1 MFQSVWRK
9 RDGAQIYIDRTAC
22 YNCDHRDS
30 CGDAAARAAECAG
43 AGQKHHLHQ
52 QLEADHD
59 DDGHVHRRQRQPGSQ
74 LGRQHHHERGEVA
87 VDALCLYDPDDAGGL
102 GVCGWNTGAG
112 AVRLSLL
119 QLPRSEKQHGD
130 RRGALRGQRLPGQ
143 RDEVRGFLRFLSGG
157 AVEECQVKKLQQNC
171 LKIGWLECSGK
182 AEKFVMANGGGSC
195 IIDPRII
202 KEVVYP
208 DREVEI
214 DRDGKHYMRVLTGS
228 GEKVRK
234 LAVGRIR
241 V

>member
-1 MFQSVWRK
+1 MK
-9 RDGAQIYIDRTAC
+9 IMEDRTERIAKKII
-22 YNCDHRDS
+22 D
-30 CGDAAARAAECAG
+30 
-43 AGQKHHLHQ
+43 K
-52 QLEADHD
+52 D
-59 DDGHVHRRQRQPGSQ
+59 DFDV
-74 LGRQHHHERGEVA
+74 LGWMEFFPEYEVA
-87 VDALCLYDPDDAGGL
+87 TKAELNKIAKHLDIVDLPSKRIISERSWDLFEIMYEYIGGFHSYKSPQDMAEKAYYIKAVYDGEIDDIKNFEIEKCYAVATFNLKYGLKMTALSANSICLDKIKVKA
-102 GVCGWNTGAG
+102 A
-112 AVRLSLL
+112 
-119 QLPRSEKQHGD
+119 
-130 RRGALRGQRLPGQ
+130 
-143 RDEVRGFLRFLSGG
+143 
-157 AVEECQVKKLQQNC
+157 VKKLQQNC

-214 DRDGKHYMRVLTGS
+214 DQDGKHYTRVLTGS